1 MLESETLYCLVSV
14 QQPARYVDGIFAHF
28 HALDTSV
35 TIVYKCSTSKIP
47 LFYLVDTPG
56 FDDSKKTDT
65 DILREVADWLS
76 RAYQNRIKLSGIIYL
91 HRISDVR
98 VGGSGVKNLRMFRE
112 LCGETGMASVALVT
126 TFWQGEDKATGD
138 RREAQL
144 KTSSTFWSQI
154 IAKGG
159 KVFRHD
165 QGVQSGER
173 IISYLVNRKEKVVL
187 EIQKDMV
194 DRGKT
199 LEETGAG
206 NIVQEELNKLK
217 AEHARELNRIRE
229 EWKEALDK
237 KDKEWQKEITAYKAE
252 IEKKMRDDE
261 IQREKLRADDAA
273 LRQQIDDEREEE
285 RQKFREEMRRSQ
297 KKIEKYKAT
306 IRKARQPDPS
316 VVMEL
321 ELELERERQRT
332 AYFQKE
338 AARPHCLVM

>member
-1 MLESETLYCLVSV
+1 
-14 QQPARYVDGIFAHF
+14 
-28 HALDTSV
+28 
-35 TIVYKCSTSKIP
+35 
-47 LFYLVDTPG
+47 
-56 FDDSKKTDT
+56 
-65 DILREVADWLS
+65 
-76 RAYQNRIKLSGIIYL
+76 
-91 HRISDVR
+91 
-98 VGGSGVKNLRMFRE
+98 
-112 LCGETGMASVALVT
+112 MASVALVT

-144 KTSSTFWSQI
+144 KASSTFWSQI

-159 KVFRHD
+159 KVFRYD

-173 IISYLVNRKEKVVL
+173 IISYLVDRKEKVVL

-237 KDKEWQKEITAYKAE
+237 KDREWQREITAYKAE

-261 IQREKLRADDAA
+261 IQREKLRADDAT
-273 LRQQIDDEREEE
+273 LRQQIEDEREEE
-285 RQKFREEMRRSQ
+285 RQAFREEMRQSQ
-297 KKIEKYKAT
+297 QRIAEYEAT
-306 IRKARQPDPS
+306 IRARYPDPA
-316 VVMEL
+316 VVTEL
-321 ELELERERQRT
+321 ELELERQKQRT
-332 AYFQKE
+332 AYFEKE
-338 AARPHCLVM
+338 ASRPLCLVM